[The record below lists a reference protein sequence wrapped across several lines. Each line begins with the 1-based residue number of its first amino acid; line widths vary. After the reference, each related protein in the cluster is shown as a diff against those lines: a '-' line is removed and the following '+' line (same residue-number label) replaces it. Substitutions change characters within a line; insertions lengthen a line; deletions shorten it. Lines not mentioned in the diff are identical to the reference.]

1 MSLLSVAINKQSYE
15 GWRGFVVGV
24 IPISMRMVSGDP
36 TCMLPGERVSTRVH
50 KLPLLLTLV
59 TASSSLSFL
68 SHRVTLV
75 SCCIIRFATAGK
87 L

>member
-50 KLPLLLTLV
+50 KLPLLLRLLLILRSCLRFSFVIEFLWLV
-59 TASSSLSFL
+59 VA
-68 SHRVTLV
+68 
-75 SCCIIRFATAGK
+75 
-87 L
+87 